1 MPQDKSP
8 QIPPK
13 NAESEKTPIGDMFFR
28 VMRAMMFDEEPIAVL
43 DALPLAQMRLLWTV
57 RHQSE
62 ATMKDLSE
70 RLNVS
75 QSTVTQLAERL
86 VKRGLAERI
95 ADPTDRR
102 VVRLRLSPLGRDVC
116 GIAEARG
123 DARHRAIWD
132 RLNTTQRDAVMQG
145 LQTLAEMAERLRYE
159 AGDLRY
165 ATPEPP
171 PLVREETTGDNSAS
185 VVDLMARR
193 VRGNRPSEDK
203 E

>member
-8 QIPPK
+8 HSH
-13 NAESEKTPIGDMFFR
+13 AETSQSSKPPIGEAFFR
-28 VMRAMMFDEEPIAVL
+28 VMRAMMFDEEPIAAL

-95 ADPTDRR
+95 ADPADRR
-102 VVRLRLSPLGRDVC
+102 VVRLRLSPLGQKSCDT
-116 GIAEARG
+116 AEARG
-123 DARHRAIWD
+123 NARHQAIWN
-132 RLNTTQRDAVMQG
+132 RLDPVQRDAVMQG
-145 LQTLAEMAERLRYE
+145 LETLAEMAERLRFE

-165 ATPEPP
+165 ALPEPP
-171 PLVREETTGDNSAS
+171 PLVREETTGGNSAS

-193 VRGNRPSEDK
+193 VRGSRSAEDK
-203 E
+203 D